1 MSVARQRARHGVR
14 FLGLGFRVVLFLAVL
29 VLLRALLR
37 IQTSSP
43 TPSGVSESIK
53 EDGFRVPKVAFL
65 FLVRS
70 NLPLDFVW
78 DTFFK
83 NAQSEKFSIYVHS
96 KPGFVFDASTT
107 KSTFFYNRQLKNSVK
122 VTWGGSTM
130 IEAERLLLKSA
141 LVDPANQR
149 FVLLSD
155 SCIPLYN
162 FTYVYNY
169 LMASQKSFI
178 DIFLDKKEGRYNP
191 KMSSIIPEQKWR
203 KGSQWIALVRKHA
216 EMVAS
221 DKTVFP
227 MFKKYCKRLA
237 GTEFT
242 RKPRFKV
249 PGQKENDCI
258 PDEHYVQTLFSING
272 LENEIEKRTITY
284 TSWNQSKDST
294 DRQAWHPKTFSYA
307 DAKPQGIKEIKSVD
321 HVNYE
326 MEHRTEWCKCNSNA
340 VPCFLFARKFSRGAG
355 MRILFDGV
363 VGEFDSGSMRLNS

>member
-1 MSVARQRARHGVR
+1 MSVARKRAHHGVR
-14 FLGLGFRVVLFLAVL
+14 YLGLGFRVVLFLALLAL
-29 VLLRALLR
+29 VRVVLR
-37 IQTSSP
+37 IHNDSL
-43 TPSGVSESIK
+43 GDGSESSK
-53 EDGFRVPKVAFL
+53 EITFRVPKVAFL
-65 FLVRS
+65 FLARS

-83 NAQSEKFSIYVHS
+83 NAESEKFSIYVHS

-107 KSTFFYNRQLKNSVK
+107 KSTFFYDRQLKNSVK
-122 VTWGGSTM
+122 VIWGGSTM

-155 SCIPLYN
+155 SCVPLYK
-162 FTYVYNY
+162 FTYIYNY
-169 LMASQKSFI
+169 LMASRKSFV

-191 KMSSIIPEQKWR
+191 KMASIITKQKWR

-216 EMVAS
+216 EVVVS
-221 DKTVFP
+221 DKTVFRV
-227 MFKKYCKRLA
+227 FKKYCKRLL

-242 RKPRFKV
+242 RMHRIIK
-249 PGQKENDCI
+249 D
-258 PDEHYVQTLFSING
+258 

-284 TSWNQSKDST
+284 TSWNQLEDSM
-294 DRQAWHPKTFSYA
+294 DRKTWHPKTFSYD
-307 DAKPQGIKEIKSVD
+307 DASPDGIKEIKSID

-326 MEHRTEWCKCNSNA
+326 MEHRTEWCKCNSSE

-363 VGEFDSGSMRLNS
+363 VGAFDSGSMRLGF

>member
-1 MSVARQRARHGVR
+1 MSVARKRAHHGVR
-14 FLGLGFRVVLFLAVL
+14 YLGLGFRVVLFLALLAL
-29 VLLRALLR
+29 VRVVLR
-37 IQTSSP
+37 IHNDSL
-43 TPSGVSESIK
+43 GDGSESSK
-53 EDGFRVPKVAFL
+53 EITFRVPKVAFL
-65 FLVRS
+65 FLARS

-83 NAQSEKFSIYVHS
+83 NAESEKFSIYVHS

-107 KSTFFYNRQLKNSVK
+107 KSTFFYDRQLKNSVK
-122 VTWGGSTM
+122 VIWGGSTM

-155 SCIPLYN
+155 SCVPLYK
-162 FTYVYNY
+162 FTYIYNY
-169 LMASQKSFI
+169 LMASRKSFV

-191 KMSSIIPEQKWR
+191 KMASIITKQKWR

-216 EMVAS
+216 EVVVS
-221 DKTVFP
+221 DKTVFRV
-227 MFKKYCKRLA
+227 FKKYCKRLL

-242 RKPRFKV
+242 RMHRIKAIFQMES
-249 PGQKENDCI
+249 GDCI
-258 PDEHYVQTLFSING
+258 PDEHYVQTLFSIKD

-284 TSWNQSKDST
+284 TSWNQLEDSM
-294 DRQAWHPKTFSYA
+294 DRKTWHPKTFSYD
-307 DAKPQGIKEIKSVD
+307 DASPDGIKEIKSID

-326 MEHRTEWCKCNSNA
+326 MEHRTEWCKCNSSE

-363 VGEFDSGSMRLNS
+363 VGAFDSGSMRLGF